1 VVVIGETLLADDK
14 PIGTVLGFDETH
26 EPNHIN
32 IVIGVAQRQTGKQL
46 NLSVGSRTR
55 FARV

>member
-1 VVVIGETLLADDK
+1 LDEE

-32 IVIGVAQRQTGKQL
+32 VIIGVARRRTGRELQFAPGRKI
-46 NLSVGSRTR
+46 R
-55 FARV
+55 FERR